1 MGNKKKVIEN
11 LSKKKTQIKSKKK
24 SGQLVKQEKIS
35 SKKIFKIS
43 LIILFALIVLVLLF
57 CVISYNLINKKIY
70 DTIVSSN
77 EEVVNVHYKY
87 NKLILWN
94 KTIEYIKN
102 NKKKIYICKDNY
114 SYLLDNEK
122 IEKNIHFKASV
133 QNNSKYLDGFS
144 DYSNVYISINKG
156 SDSVKAIS
164 ITLDRS
170 SFSNEYVD
178 IYTYSNNNNYTIYQ
192 SAEKINSDKV
202 EIELLNKEY
211 NHFLV
216 VYIPVNSIDISS
228 KEFNIK
234 RGMTEEVSIKVM
246 PENATNRTLYFESSD
261 ENIAKLSGNSI
272 NAISAGQATINVR
285 IYNEDMAES
294 ISVNVLEILNDIKLN
309 RTNATLYIGGS
320 VTITATLVP
329 DNAVNK
335 DLEWISSDESIAT
348 VENGKITAKKLGKCN
363 IKVKNTSE
371 PIIER
376 DITVNV
382 VKKPSFP
389 SPGQG
394 AQNANLTYING
405 ILVVNKK
412 YSVPSTYSPGINPTA
427 YNAYIAL
434 KNAASAAGFSMPL
447 ISGYRSYQTQT
458 NLYNNYVA
466 QYGESIANTFSAK
479 PGQSEHQTGLA
490 FDVGSIDNNYG
501 NTSAGIWL
509 AQNAH
514 KFGFIIR
521 YPKGKE
527 SITGYQYEPW
537 HIRYLGTSVATD
549 IYNKGVCLEEY
560 LGI

>member
-1 MGNKKKVIEN
+1 MVNKKIGIKNIGKN
-11 LSKKKTQIKSKKK
+11 KKHAKNKNNNK
-24 SGQLVKQEKIS
+24 QLLKQEKVS

-43 LIILFALIVLVLLF
+43 LIVLLTLIVLVLLF
-57 CVISYNLINKKIY
+57 LLISYNLINKKIY
-70 DTIVSSN
+70 DTIANSN
-77 EEVVNVHYKY
+77 EEVINVNYKF
-87 NKLILWN
+87 NNLILWN
-94 KTIEYIKN
+94 KTISYIKD
-102 NKKKIYICKDNY
+102 NKKNVYICKDNY

-122 IEKNIHFKASV
+122 LEKTIHFKASIK
-133 QNNSKYLDGFS
+133 NNYKNLDGFS

-164 ITLDRS
+164 IPLDRS

-178 IYTYSNNNNYTIYQ
+178 IYTYSNNNYTIYQ
-192 SAEKINSDKV
+192 SAEKINSDKI

-216 VYIPVNSIDISS
+216 AYIPVNSIDISS

-261 ENIAKLSGNSI
+261 ENIAKISGNNI
-272 NAISAGQATINVR
+272 QAIKSGQATINVR

-309 RTNATLYIGGS
+309 RTNATLYVGGS

-376 DITVNV
+376 DISINV
-382 VKKPSFP
+382 VEKPKFP

-479 PGQSEHQTGLA
+479 PGHSEHQTGLA

-501 NTSAGIWL
+501 NTPAGTWL

>member
-77 EEVVNVHYKY
+77 EEIVNVHYKY

-102 NKKKIYICKDNY
+102 NKKKVYICKDNY

-122 IEKNIHFKASV
+122 LGKNIHFRASI
-133 QNNSKYLDGFS
+133 QNNFRNLDGFS

-164 ITLDRS
+164 IPLDRS

-178 IYTYSNNNNYTIYQ
+178 IYTYSNNNYTIYQ
-192 SAEKINSDKV
+192 SAEKINSDKI

-211 NHFLV
+211 NHYLV

-412 YSVPSTYSPGINPTA
+412 YSVPSTYC
-427 YNAYIAL
+427 
-434 KNAASAAGFSMPL
+434 
-447 ISGYRSYQTQT
+447 SGV
-458 NLYNNYVA
+458 VA
-466 QYGESIANTFSAK
+466 
-479 PGQSEHQTGLA
+479 
-490 FDVGSIDNNYG
+490 D
-501 NTSAGIWL
+501 
-509 AQNAH
+509 
-514 KFGFIIR
+514 II
-521 YPKGKE
+521 E
-527 SITGYQYEPW
+527 
-537 HIRYLGTSVATD
+537 
-549 IYNKGVCLEEY
+549 
-560 LGI
+560 

>member
-70 DTIVSSN
+70 DTIGSSN
-77 EEVVNVHYKY
+77 EEIVNVHYKY

-102 NKKKIYICKDNY
+102 NKKNVYICKDNY

-122 IEKNIHFKASV
+122 LEKTIHFKASIK
-133 QNNSKYLDGFS
+133 NNYKNLDGFS

-164 ITLDRS
+164 IPLDRS

-178 IYTYSNNNNYTIYQ
+178 IYTYSNNNYTIYQ
-192 SAEKINSDKV
+192 SAEKINSDKI

-216 VYIPVNSIDISS
+216 AYIPVNSIDISS

-261 ENIAKLSGNSI
+261 ENIAKISGNNI
-272 NAISAGQATINVR
+272 QAIKSGQATINVR
-285 IYNEDMAES
+285 IHNEDMAES

-394 AQNANLTYING
+394 GQNANLTYING

-412 YSVPSTYSPGINPTA
+412 YSVPSTYSPGVNGTA

-434 KNAASAAGFSMPL
+434 KNAANAAGFSMPL

-458 NLYNNYVA
+458 NLYNRYVA

-514 KFGFIIR
+514 KYGFIIR

-527 SITGYQYEPW
+527 WITGYQYEPW

>member
-57 CVISYNLINKKIY
+57 LLISYNLINKKIY
-70 DTIVSSN
+70 DTIVNSN
-77 EEVVNVHYKY
+77 EETVNVNYKY

-164 ITLDRS
+164 IPMDRS
-170 SFSNEYVD
+170 LFPNGYVD
-178 IYTYSNNNNYTIYQ
+178 IYTYENSSYTIYK
-192 SAEKINSDKV
+192 SAEKINMDRV
-202 EIELLNKEY
+202 EIELLNKDY
-211 NHFLV
+211 NDYLI
-216 VYIPVNSIDISS
+216 VYIPVTSIDISS

-234 RGMTEEVSIKVM
+234 KGMSEAVSIKVM
-246 PENATNRTLYFESSD
+246 PENATNRSLYFESSD

-309 RTNATLYIGGS
+309 RTNATLYVGGS

-434 KNAASAAGFSMPL
+434 KNAANAAGFNMPL

-458 NLYNNYVA
+458 NLYNSYVA

-514 KFGFIIR
+514 KYGFIIR

>member
-1 MGNKKKVIEN
+1 M
-11 LSKKKTQIKSKKK
+11 
-24 SGQLVKQEKIS
+24 
-35 SKKIFKIS
+35 
-43 LIILFALIVLVLLF
+43 LF

-77 EEVVNVHYKY
+77 EEIVNVHYKY

-102 NKKKIYICKDNY
+102 NKKKVYICKDNY

-122 IEKNIHFKASV
+122 LGKNIHFRASI

-164 ITLDRS
+164 IPLDRS

-178 IYTYSNNNNYTIYQ
+178 IYTYSNNNYTIYQ

-216 VYIPVNSIDISS
+216 VYIPVNRIDISS

-309 RTNATLYIGGS
+309 RTNATLYVGGS

-335 DLEWISSDESIAT
+335 DLDWISSDESIAT

-434 KNAASAAGFSMPL
+434 KNAANAAGFSMPL

-458 NLYNNYVA
+458 NLYNRYVA

-514 KFGFIIR
+514 KYGFIIR

-537 HIRYLGTSVATD
+537 HIRYLGTSVASD

>member
-1 MGNKKKVIEN
+1 MVNKKIGIKNIGKN
-11 LSKKKTQIKSKKK
+11 KKHAKNKNNNK
-24 SGQLVKQEKIS
+24 QLLKQEKVS

-43 LIILFALIVLVLLF
+43 LIVLLTLIVLVLLF
-57 CVISYNLINKKIY
+57 LLISYNLINKKIY
-70 DTIVSSN
+70 DTIANSN
-77 EEVVNVHYKY
+77 EEVINVNYKF
-87 NKLILWN
+87 NNLILWN
-94 KTIEYIKN
+94 KTISYIKD
-102 NKKKIYICKDNY
+102 NKKNVYICKDNY

-122 IEKNIHFKASV
+122 LEKTIHFKASIK
-133 QNNSKYLDGFS
+133 NNYKNLDGFS

-164 ITLDRS
+164 IPLDRS

-178 IYTYSNNNNYTIYQ
+178 IYTYSNNNYTIYQ
-192 SAEKINSDKV
+192 SAEKINSDKI

-216 VYIPVNSIDISS
+216 AYIPVNSIDISS

-261 ENIAKLSGNSI
+261 ENIAKISGNNI
-272 NAISAGQATINVR
+272 QAIKSGQATINVR
-285 IYNEDMAES
+285 IHNEDMAES

-434 KNAASAAGFSMPL
+434 KNAANAAGFSMPL

-458 NLYNNYVA
+458 NLYNRYVA

-501 NTSAGIWL
+501 NTPAGTWL

>member
-1 MGNKKKVIEN
+1 MVNKKIGIKNIGKN
-11 LSKKKTQIKSKKK
+11 KKHAKNKNNNK
-24 SGQLVKQEKIS
+24 QLLKQEKVS

-43 LIILFALIVLVLLF
+43 LIVLLTLIVLVLLF
-57 CVISYNLINKKIY
+57 LLISYNLINKKIY
-70 DTIVSSN
+70 DTIVNSN
-77 EEVVNVHYKY
+77 EETVNVNYKF
-87 NKLILWN
+87 NNLILWN
-94 KTIEYIKN
+94 KTISYIKD
-102 NKKKIYICKDNY
+102 NKKNVYICKDNY

-122 IEKNIHFKASV
+122 LEKTIHFKASIK
-133 QNNSKYLDGFS
+133 NNYKNLDGFS
-144 DYSNVYISINKG
+144 DYSNVYISINKS
-156 SDSVKAIS
+156 SDSVKKVS
-164 ITLDRS
+164 IPMDRS
-170 SFSNEYVD
+170 LFPNGYVD
-178 IYTYSNNNNYTIYQ
+178 IYTYENSSYTIYK
-192 SAEKINSDKV
+192 SAEKINMDRV
-202 EIELLNKEY
+202 EIELLNKDY
-211 NHFLV
+211 NDYLI
-216 VYIPVNSIDISS
+216 VYIPVTSIDISS

-234 RGMTEEVSIKVM
+234 KGMSEAVSIKVM
-246 PENATNRTLYFESSD
+246 PENATNRSLYFESSN
-261 ENIAKLSGNSI
+261 ENIAKISGNNV
-272 NAISAGQATINVR
+272 NAISAGNATINVKVH
-285 IYNEDMAES
+285 NEEISES
-294 ISVNVLEILNDIKLN
+294 ITVNVLEILSDIKLN
-309 RTNATLYIGGS
+309 RTNVTLYVGGNI
-320 VTITATLVP
+320 TITATLVP

-394 AQNANLTYING
+394 GQNANLTYING

-412 YSVPSTYSPGINPTA
+412 YSVPSTYSPGVNGTA

-434 KNAASAAGFSMPL
+434 KNAANAAGYSMPL
-447 ISGYRSYQTQT
+447 ISGYRSYQTQV
-458 NLYNNYVA
+458 NLYNRYVA

-479 PGQSEHQTGLA
+479 PGHSEHQTGLA

>member
-1 MGNKKKVIEN
+1 M
-11 LSKKKTQIKSKKK
+11 
-24 SGQLVKQEKIS
+24 
-35 SKKIFKIS
+35 
-43 LIILFALIVLVLLF
+43 
-57 CVISYNLINKKIY
+57 
-70 DTIVSSN
+70 
-77 EEVVNVHYKY
+77 
-87 NKLILWN
+87 
-94 KTIEYIKN
+94 
-102 NKKKIYICKDNY
+102 
-114 SYLLDNEK
+114 
-122 IEKNIHFKASV
+122 
-133 QNNSKYLDGFS
+133 
-144 DYSNVYISINKG
+144 
-156 SDSVKAIS
+156 
-164 ITLDRS
+164 
-170 SFSNEYVD
+170 
-178 IYTYSNNNNYTIYQ
+178 
-192 SAEKINSDKV
+192 
-202 EIELLNKEY
+202 LNKEY

-261 ENIAKLSGNSI
+261 ENIAKISGNNI
-272 NAISAGQATINVR
+272 QAIKSGQATINVR
-285 IYNEDMAES
+285 IHNEDTAES

-363 IKVKNTSE
+363 IKIKNTSE

-458 NLYNNYVA
+458 NLYNSYVA

-527 SITGYQYEPW
+527 WITGYQYEPW
-537 HIRYLGTSVATD
+537 HIRYLGTNIATD

>member
-178 IYTYSNNNNYTIYQ
+178 IYTYSNNNYTIYQ

-216 VYIPVNSIDISS
+216 VYIPVNRIDISS

-285 IYNEDMAES
+285 IHNEDMAES

-309 RTNATLYIGGS
+309 RTNATLYVGGS

-376 DITVNV
+376 DISINV
-382 VKKPSFP
+382 VEKPKFP

-479 PGQSEHQTGLA
+479 PGHSEHQTGLA

-501 NTSAGIWL
+501 NTPAGTWL

-514 KFGFIIR
+514 KYGFIIR

>member
-1 MGNKKKVIEN
+1 MVNKKIGIKNIGKN
-11 LSKKKTQIKSKKK
+11 KKHAKNKNNNK
-24 SGQLVKQEKIS
+24 QLLKQEKVS

-43 LIILFALIVLVLLF
+43 LIVLLTLIVLVLLF
-57 CVISYNLINKKIY
+57 LLISYNLINKKIY
-70 DTIVSSN
+70 DTIANSN
-77 EEVVNVHYKY
+77 EEIVNVHYKY

-164 ITLDRS
+164 IPLDRS

-178 IYTYSNNNNYTIYQ
+178 IYTYSNNNYTIYQ

-216 VYIPVNSIDISS
+216 VYIPVNRIDISS

-309 RTNATLYIGGS
+309 RTNATLYVGGS

-335 DLEWISSDESIAT
+335 DLDWISSDESIAT

-479 PGQSEHQTGLA
+479 PGHSEHQTGLA

-501 NTSAGIWL
+501 NTPAGTWL

-514 KFGFIIR
+514 KYGFIIR

-527 SITGYQYEPW
+527 WITGYQYEPW

>member
-77 EEVVNVHYKY
+77 EEIVNVHYKY

-122 IEKNIHFKASV
+122 IEKNIHFKASI
-133 QNNSKYLDGFS
+133 QNNFRNLDGFS

-164 ITLDRS
+164 IPLDRS

-178 IYTYSNNNNYTIYQ
+178 IYTYSNNNYTIYQ

-216 VYIPVNSIDISS
+216 VYIPVNRIDISS

-272 NAISAGQATINVR
+272 NAISA
-285 IYNEDMAES
+285 
-294 ISVNVLEILNDIKLN
+294 
-309 RTNATLYIGGS
+309 
-320 VTITATLVP
+320 
-329 DNAVNK
+329 
-335 DLEWISSDESIAT
+335 
-348 VENGKITAKKLGKCN
+348 
-363 IKVKNTSE
+363 
-371 PIIER
+371 
-376 DITVNV
+376 
-382 VKKPSFP
+382 
-389 SPGQG
+389 
-394 AQNANLTYING
+394 
-405 ILVVNKK
+405 
-412 YSVPSTYSPGINPTA
+412 
-427 YNAYIAL
+427 
-434 KNAASAAGFSMPL
+434 
-447 ISGYRSYQTQT
+447 
-458 NLYNNYVA
+458 
-466 QYGESIANTFSAK
+466 
-479 PGQSEHQTGLA
+479 
-490 FDVGSIDNNYG
+490 
-501 NTSAGIWL
+501 
-509 AQNAH
+509 
-514 KFGFIIR
+514 
-521 YPKGKE
+521 
-527 SITGYQYEPW
+527 
-537 HIRYLGTSVATD
+537 
-549 IYNKGVCLEEY
+549 
-560 LGI
+560 